1 MMKMIWRIAAD
12 IRGSNENEFPD
23 DTMWQK
29 SAITVDDNQHLD
41 FKKMKVLID
50 EELDVTVDGDHR
62 SDFKK
67 TEVTQR
73 ERRQPFTD
81 RFQLNST
88 RSLKSEYWK
97 SVY

>member
-41 FKKMKVLID
+41 F
-50 EELDVTVDGDHR
+50 
-62 SDFKK
+62 
-67 TEVTQR
+67 
-73 ERRQPFTD
+73 
-81 RFQLNST
+81 
-88 RSLKSEYWK
+88 
-97 SVY
+97 